1 MAASILLNVSKQPT
15 KIGNS
20 ILKER
25 GKKKKKKGKM
35 ITAYQF
41 STECS
46 YVLAE

>member
-25 GKKKKKKGKM
+25 GKKKKKGKM